1 MILAKLRVTIQKY
14 VNASEDFKTVAMK
27 MFREHFRLDPD
38 GRLAPENL
46 EAGLKALD
54 IPVADGDVMRLM
66 QVLDCNIDDKLSFE
80 EFERAIGTG
89 SAHDPGRQAA
99 PPTPGRQAAPPT
111 PGGEMPPTPG
121 PADIDAQRDVPASRY
136 HPRALAISADNKEL
150 AKTVFN
156 LLDTNGDGRLD
167 ATDLIAST
175 SYATSDMELF
185 HGTC

>member
-66 QVLDCNIDDKLSFE
+66 QVLDCNIDEKLSFE

-89 SAHDPGRQAA
+89 SARDPGRQAA

-121 PADIDAQRDVPASRY
+121 PADAQRDVPASRY